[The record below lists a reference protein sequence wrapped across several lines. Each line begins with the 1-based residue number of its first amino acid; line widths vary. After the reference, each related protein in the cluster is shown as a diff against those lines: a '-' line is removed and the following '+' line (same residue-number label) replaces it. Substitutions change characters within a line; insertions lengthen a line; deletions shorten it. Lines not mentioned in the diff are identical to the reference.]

1 MLQTNTGSS
10 PSLMLLPPLQ
20 PCPLL
25 CSFFHHPHLHLS
37 ASTFLSFKLQLRCDL
52 SNCSH
57 PFPWPHLHPDT
68 VFLSPLSPE
77 SSPQALWG
85 FFLAYLFVVTHIPPS
100 PPRALSCLLGGTSL
114 YLLGWMLINLWHLL
128 LSGSGS
134 GTVWIFLIHLFSLAI
149 IEC

>member
-100 PPRALSCLLGGTSL
+100 PPRALSCLLGGPLFICWDECLLTSD
-114 YLLGWMLINLWHLL
+114 
-128 LSGSGS
+128 
-134 GTVWIFLIHLFSLAI
+134 IFFLVDQGLAQYGYFSFICLV
-149 IEC
+149 